1 MPDMTEKLDRFTAKI
16 LAEASAETQRAMD
29 EVQQQ
34 RDRALRK
41 AEDQVL
47 REAYHYIRHE
57 VARIKAEAGRSVSRR
72 MLENQ
77 RALYLRREEM
87 AQETF
92 ALVRARISAFTR
104 TPAYGNRL
112 AELLKDALGQLP
124 GAEDVQVF
132 LRAEDE
138 GWIPQLTRAAGGRK
152 LDFQRGEFRMG
163 GLVARSPSLGLR
175 VDASFDSAAEELS
188 GHFAELFGLSL
199 SDE

>member
-29 EVQQQ
+29 QVRQQ
-34 RDRALRK
+34 RASALRR

-47 REAYHYIRHE
+47 REAYQYIHQE

-77 RALYLRREEM
+77 RALSLRREEM

-92 ALVRARISAFTR
+92 ALVRAKISAFTR
-104 TPAYGNRL
+104 TPAYGDRL
-112 AELLKDALGQLP
+112 EGLLKEALEQLP
-124 GAEDVQVF
+124 GAEDVQVC
-132 LRAEDE
+132 LRPEDRE
-138 GWIPQLTRAAGGRK
+138 WIPRLTRAAGRK
-152 LDFQRGEFRMG
+152 VDFQEGDFRMG
-163 GLVARSPSLGLR
+163 GLVARSASLGLR
-175 VDASFDSAAEELS
+175 VDGSFDSAAQELS

-199 SDE
+199 ADQ